1 MTHYK
6 WYKMKRKMIPRMGEV
21 LKLGYLTHN
30 MTRYRLCRELRDRLG
45 ANGAQYRLPWEM
57 ECLPR
62 SAKRSARL
70 EGLPEVDEDWRPL
83 RGETVEWEPPVSV
96 PAPVSAVPTERRR

>member
-1 MTHYK
+1 MK
-6 WYKMKRKMIPRMGEV
+6 LKMMPWMGEV

-57 ECLPR
+57 ECLPL
-62 SAKRSARL
+62 SANRSARL